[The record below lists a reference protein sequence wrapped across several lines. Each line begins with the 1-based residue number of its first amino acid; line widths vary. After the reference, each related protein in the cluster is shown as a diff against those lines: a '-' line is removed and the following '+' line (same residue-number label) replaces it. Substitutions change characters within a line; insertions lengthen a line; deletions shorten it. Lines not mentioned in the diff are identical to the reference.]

1 MKSTAPRLA
10 LLLAACAVLTKPS
23 AALEAAPAPSD
34 ENAAVLALLDSA
46 EQSMSAGRPREAAVV
61 LERALRI
68 EPHNRTVW
76 HYLGRAR
83 FELGDYAQAEAM
95 AAKSHTLAAADR
107 SLRTRNVEL
116 MAAAQKAAGKPV
128 AVPSSEP
135 PSPALQRLFAAEVEP
150 ARSYLGSD
158 VGEERRSGFAV
169 PSPDWQRLEVAYAE
183 GVRRARTTWRDEVRR
198 RSVAVLDSRERRYR
212 ASETRRRQL

>member
-1 MKSTAPRLA
+1 MKSTASRLA
-10 LLLAACAVLTKPS
+10 LLLACAVLAKPS
-23 AALEAAPAPSD
+23 AAVDAATAPSD
-34 ENAAVLALLDSA
+34 ENAAVLALLGSA
-46 EQSMSAGRPREAAVV
+46 EQSMSAGRPGEAAVL

-68 EPHNRTVW
+68 EPRNRTVW
-76 HYLGRAR
+76 HHLGRAR

-135 PSPALQRLFAAEVEP
+135 PAPALQRLFAAAVEP
-150 ARSYLGSD
+150 ARSYLDSD
-158 VGEERRSGFAV
+158 VREERPSGFAV
-169 PSPDWQRLEVAYAE
+169 PSPDWRRLEVAYAG
-183 GVRRARTTWRDEVRR
+183 GVRRARAAWRDEGRR
-198 RSVAVLDSRERRYR
+198 RSVIVLDNRERRYR